1 MAKTAQQMADA
12 YKQAMQ
18 SPTTAQR
25 YKDGIAGYNGNPMA
39 AAAQP
44 DAQQRYAQN
53 TQAAVASGKMAAKL
67 NAVPVQTWKDNAMNV
82 GAARLTSGAQK
93 AMSKVQAHFSKWA
106 PIYQQCSDAVKNMP
120 KGGIANAT
128 ARVQAVLQI
137 LMSNAGSA

>member
-1 MAKTAQQMADA
+1 MAKSAQQMADA

-18 SPTTAQR
+18 SPQTAQR

-39 AAAQP
+39 AAAAP
-44 DAQQRYAQN
+44 DAQARYAQN
-53 TQAAVASGKMAAKL
+53 TQAAVSSGKMAAKL

-93 AMSKVQAHFSKWA
+93 AMSKVQQHFQKWQ
-106 PIYQQCSDAVKNMP
+106 PIYQQCSDAVKGMP